1 MTKLQEMRKTVGLT
15 QAELAEKA
23 GLKISVLRQYEIGFR
38 SINNA
43 AAMTVWRLCQ
53 VLGCTLEDIL
63 EFKIPIFWV
72 YDDEE
77 VEGYAEYNGESI
89 YFYDAENEYEM
100 WKASSTQNILSVW
113 NTLLSKRGKDGRL
126 DATYIEL

>member
-43 AAMTVWRLCQ
+43 AAIAVWRLAQ
-53 VLGCTLEDIL
+53 VLECSIEDIF
-63 EFKIPIFWV
+63 EPEEKR
-72 YDDEE
+72 DE
-77 VEGYAEYNGESI
+77 S
-89 YFYDAENEYEM
+89 
-100 WKASSTQNILSVW
+100 
-113 NTLLSKRGKDGRL
+113 
-126 DATYIEL
+126 